1 LKSYSKAQKEMVINL
16 AKEGMTDQ
24 DIAAVT
30 GIPKGTLCKWLVCL
44 IGQRYEIRNDSKK
57 PKPTGENVAGPP
69 HARGYANWH

>member
-57 PKPTGENVAGPP
+57 PKPKNPTPP
-69 HARGYANWH
+69 PFARGYANWH

>member
-1 LKSYSKAQKEMVINL
+1 MKSYTKAQKEMVINL

-44 IGQRYEIRNDSKK
+44 IGQRYEIRNDSKQEK
-57 PKPTGENVAGPP
+57 PKNPTPAPY
-69 HARGYANWH
+69 ARGYANWH